1 MKCTVCKENAFIKL
15 VRHNSALCETHF
27 REHVLRQVTR
37 TIRRYQMF
45 GRDSRVMVGVSGG
58 KDSMG
63 AWKILSD
70 LNCHVIAVHIN
81 NGFGDYS
88 RESEKRVREFAD
100 SHQLPVYVYTF
111 EKLMGC
117 DFESASQI
125 SRKPACSLC
134 GTIKRYFLNRL
145 ALDHGCDAVATGH
158 NLDDENAVLLSNVL
172 QWYIGYMYRQSPALP
187 GEDGMA
193 ARVKPLVML
202 TDREMKKFVEMHG
215 IAVAAG
221 ACPHSKGATSPVYKE
236 TMDSLAEQMPG
247 VKAAFYFGFLRTLKK
262 KLPLPGHKASDADAV
277 NRCPECGYKTIKPDK
292 CFICDLKEKIAA
304 EKAAGNIQP

>member
-1 MKCTVCKENAFIKL
+1 MKCTVCKGSAYIKL
-15 VRHNSALCETHF
+15 ARHNSAFCRAHF
-27 REHVLRQVTR
+27 HEHVLRQVTR

-45 GRDSRVMVGVSGG
+45 GRNSRIMVGVSGG

-63 AWKILSD
+63 AWQILSD
-70 LNCHVIAVHIN
+70 LGCHVVAVHIN

-88 RESEKRVREFAD
+88 VESEERVRAFAETR
-100 SHQLPVYVYTF
+100 QLPVHVYTF
-111 EKLMGC
+111 ADLMGC
-117 DFESASQI
+117 DFESACQI
-125 SRKPACSLC
+125 SRKPPCSLC

-172 QWYIGYMYRQSPALP
+172 HWYIGYMYRQSPVLP

-193 ARVKPLVML
+193 ARVKPLVMM

-215 IAVAAG
+215 IQVAEG
-221 ACPHSKGATSPVYKE
+221 ACPHSKGATSLTYKE
-236 TMDSLAEQMPG
+236 TMDTLSEKMPG
-247 VKAAFYFGFLRTLKK
+247 VKAAFYFGFLRTFKEE
-262 KLPLPGHKASDADAV
+262 LPLPGHKGSDAEGV
-277 NRCPECGYKTIKPDK
+277 NRCPQCGYKTIKPDK

-304 EKAAGNIQP
+304 EKAAGHI